1 MAELSQVERQ
11 RRRRRGVGPE
21 GPDSP
26 AAEVTEHVVAK
37 KVGIGR
43 SAVDESTG
51 DRAVAASMAVLRDGF
66 LEGPGAAAALVWV
79 EPLAA
84 IPAVVAAAR
93 ARRLPVD
100 LLPGVLA
107 DIPDPEG
114 VGHPVEAGTPGV
126 TQPDRPDVP
135 EPRCRSV
142 VRVGRR
148 TGESPVQVR
157 RDAQRFPSAL
167 FRFWPFSNGSPPPP
181 PSPVKM

>member
-1 MAELSQVERQ
+1 MAEVSQVELQ

-26 AAEVTEHVVAK
+26 AAEVTEHVVAN

-51 DRAVAASMAVLRDGF
+51 DRAVAASMAVLREGF
-66 LEGPGAAAALVWV
+66 LEGPGAAGALVWV
-79 EPLAA
+79 EPFAA

-114 VGHPVEAGTPGV
+114 VGLRSKLARQGLRRPIDQMCPSPGV
-126 TQPDRPDVP
+126 DPWYGLVDGLENPPFRFG
-135 EPRCRSV
+135 EMR
-142 VRVGRR
+142 RVL
-148 TGESPVQVR
+148 
-157 RDAQRFPSAL
+157 PSAL